1 MIKQDNKLINY
12 DSVNATKNN
21 LNCSYIS
28 YKIDPLKNIKKI
40 HLKSIEITICLD
52 DIRSPYNIFY
62 YTITLNNMRNSIF
75 IFPLFCLF
83 YYIIESVF
91 FSAAN

>member
-1 MIKQDNKLINY
+1 MIKQNNKLINY
-12 DSVNATKNN
+12 DSIYATKNN
-21 LNCSYIS
+21 LNCYYIS

-62 YTITLNNMRNSIF
+62 YTITIYDIRNYSF

-83 YYIIESVF
+83 YHIIESVF

>member
-1 MIKQDNKLINY
+1 MIKQNNKLINY
-12 DSVNATKNN
+12 DSVYATKNN
-21 LNCSYIS
+21 LNCYYIS

-40 HLKSIEITICLD
+40 HLKSIEISICPD
-52 DIRSPYNIFY
+52 NIRSPYNIFY
-62 YTITLNNMRNSIF
+62 YTIIINNISNSFF

>member
-1 MIKQDNKLINY
+1 MIKKNNKVINY
-12 DSVNATKNN
+12 DSVYATKNN
-21 LNCSYIS
+21 LNCYNIS

-40 HLKSIEITICLD
+40 HFKSIEIPICPD
-52 DIRSPYNIFY
+52 NIRSPYSIFY
-62 YTITLNNMRNSIF
+62 YTITINNISNYYL

>member
-1 MIKQDNKLINY
+1 MIKKNNKLINY

-21 LNCSYIS
+21 LNCYYIS

-40 HLKSIEITICLD
+40 HFESIEILICLD
-52 DIRSPYNIFY
+52 NIRSPYNIFY
-62 YTITLNNMRNSIF
+62 YTITLNNMSNYFF

-83 YYIIESVF
+83 YYIIKSVS